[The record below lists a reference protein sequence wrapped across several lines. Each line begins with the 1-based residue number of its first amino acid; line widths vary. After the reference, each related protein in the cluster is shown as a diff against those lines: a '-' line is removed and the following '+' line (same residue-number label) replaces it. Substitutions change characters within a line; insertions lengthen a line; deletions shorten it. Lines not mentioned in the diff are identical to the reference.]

1 MGRPGVLARH
11 ARCVAIA
18 GVAAAVAFSTGF
30 ALGDAQAPP
39 RYVTLAASVPA
50 ASLAAWDGRPA
61 PPEVLRTLA
70 LAARL
75 LGPTSAPSAFSPVR
89 GGLALAG
96 RAGRPALLFIGAE
109 YCPYCAV
116 ERWAVVLALMRFGRL
131 DGLRLMTSSAADL
144 APNTATFTFAGATYR
159 SPYLAFD
166 AVEMT
171 TNRLGPSGAYAPL
184 QRLTAGEEAIF
195 RRYDPGQAI
204 PFLAMG
210 EARVTGVS
218 IGAPYDPA
226 ALTGIGWGEVSRA
239 VLAAAKGDRSAAP
252 WASAIVSQAR
262 GIVAGICRADGGRPR
277 EACG

>member
-1 MGRPGVLARH
+1 M
-11 ARCVAIA
+11 
-18 GVAAAVAFSTGF
+18 
-30 ALGDAQAPP
+30 
-39 RYVTLAASVPA
+39 
-50 ASLAAWDGRPA
+50 
-61 PPEVLRTLA
+61 
-70 LAARL
+70 
-75 LGPTSAPSAFSPVR
+75 
-89 GGLALAG
+89 
-96 RAGRPALLFIGAE
+96 FIGAE

-131 DGLRLMTSSAADL
+131 DGLRLMTSSASDL
-144 APNTATFTFAGATYR
+144 APNTATFTFAGARYQ
-159 SPYLAFD
+159 SPYVAFD

-184 QRLTAGEEAIF
+184 QSLTAGEEAVF

-210 EARVTGVS
+210 EARVTGVL

-226 ALTGIGWGEVSRA
+226 ALAGMGWGEVSRA
-239 VLAAAKGDRSAAP
+239 VLAAAEGDRSAAP
-252 WASAIVSQAR
+252 WASAIVSQAG